1 MQGVQVAEPSGGTS
15 IQALGVHLSENVGST
30 HGVLHGAVC
39 LSLIKKK
46 KKKCWQV
53 EDFFQD
59 INNTL
64 TNVTILFAQ
73 SQIIPLGL
81 IPESENLRLQGRGLG
96 WGPRT
101 RDPPQ

>member
-1 MQGVQVAEPSGGTS
+1 M
-15 IQALGVHLSENVGST
+15 
-30 HGVLHGAVC
+30 
-39 LSLIKKK
+39 
-46 KKKCWQV
+46 

-96 WGPRT
+96 RGPRT